1 MDVRNNEAESR
12 FEVKV
17 DGALAVAEYEMRDGE
32 IIFTHTEVP
41 TELEGR
47 GIAQK
52 LVKTALEHAKA
63 NDLRVVALCQFVES
77 YIKRHPEYKDLVND

>member
-1 MDVRNNEAESR
+1 MDVRHNEAESR

-17 DGALAVAEYEMRDGE
+17 DGALAVAEYEVREGE

-41 TELEGR
+41 QEIGGR
-47 GIAQK
+47 GIAQQ
-52 LVKTALEHAKA
+52 LVKTALEHARE
-63 NDLRVVALCQFVES
+63 NDLRVVALCEYVES